1 MTEVVRCDAV
11 FSVEER
17 ERLRSALVAAA
28 QADPRVV
35 GAALTGSA
43 ATSSEDKWSDIDLAL
58 RLAVDAD
65 EMEVLADWTKRMYD
79 DCDAVHHLDV
89 WRGETRFR
97 VFLLA
102 NALQVDIAFWSWNRF
117 SATGPAFLLL
127 FGTANEL
134 PIPGTPT
141 AAELIG
147 TGWLYAL
154 HARSSIARGRLWQ
167 AEYMV
172 SAMRDQILTLASL
185 RYGLPVTHGRGF
197 DDLPKEVTNPLA
209 DTLVRSLDPAELTR
223 SFSVATELLISE
235 AHRADSALAHRI
247 TPVLRQMVGVLTTK
261 PAP

>member
-1 MTEVVRCDAV
+1 MVRCDAV

-17 ERLRSALVAAA
+17 ERLRAALVAAA
-28 QADPRVV
+28 QADQRVV

-43 ATSSEDKWSDIDLAL
+43 ATSREDRWSDIDLAL
-58 RLAVDAD
+58 RLADDAD
-65 EMEVLADWTKRMYD
+65 ELDVLAGWTRRMYD
-79 DCDAVHHLDV
+79 DWDAVHHLDV

-127 FGTANEL
+127 FGTANEV
-134 PIPGTPT
+134 PIPERPT

-147 TGWLYAL
+147 SGWLYAL

-185 RYGLPVTHGRGF
+185 RHGLPVAHGRGF
-197 DDLPKEVTNPLA
+197 DDLPDEVTNPLA
-209 DTLVRSLDPAELTR
+209 DTLVRVLDPAELTR
-223 SFSVATELLISE
+223 GFRAATELLISE
-235 AHRADSALAHRI
+235 AHRADSALGFRI
-247 TPVLRQMVGVLTTK
+247 APVLRELVGVLTTN

>member
-1 MTEVVRCDAV
+1 MVRCDAV

-17 ERLRSALVAAA
+17 EGLRAALVVAA

-35 GAALTGSA
+35 GAALAGSA
-43 ATSSEDKWSDIDLAL
+43 ATGREDMWSDIDLAL
-58 RLAVDAD
+58 RLAAEAD

-79 DCDAVHHLDV
+79 DCGAVHHLDV

-102 NALQVDIAFWSWNRF
+102 NGLQVDIAFWAWNRF

-134 PIPGTPT
+134 PIPGPPT

-167 AEYMV
+167 AEHMV

-185 RYGLPVTHGRGF
+185 RHGLPVTHGRGF
-197 DDLPKEVTNPLA
+197 DDLPEEVADPLA
-209 DTLVRSLDPAELTR
+209 DTLVRVLEPAELTR
-223 SFSVATELLISE
+223 GFRAATELLISE
-235 AHRADSALAHRI
+235 AHHADSALAHRI
-247 TPVLRQMVGVLTTK
+247 APVLRELVGVLTTN
-261 PAP
+261 PAS